1 MAETMQRRADERVD
15 CVQHAQLRVGQE
27 LFPHPV
33 KVRNL
38 SSNGMMG
45 EGAFPL
51 RSGTRLTINLPKQ
64 GEVAGTVVWV
74 QESRFGVA
82 FDSEVDPNFA

>member
-1 MAETMQRRADERVD
+1 MS
-15 CVQHAQLRVGQE
+15 CVQQAHLRVGQE
-27 LFPHPV
+27 LLPHPV

-45 EGAFPL
+45 EGAFTL
-51 RSGTRLTINLPKQ
+51 RSGTRLTVSLPKH

-74 QESRFGVA
+74 QQPRFGVA
-82 FDSEVDPNFA
+82 FDSEVDPTFA